1 MRLHRMIGGSVV
13 CVLCGIGIT
22 ASGVGGG
29 GGRSSMTTTSLT
41 DTAMVSDGVVA
52 TAHTDSNLQNAGG
65 VAFAPNGPL
74 WIADNN
80 SNSNNPCC
88 IRFFQFIKNQK
99 ENDHE
104 NN

>member
-22 ASGVGGG
+22 ASGG

-41 DTAMVSDGVVA
+41 DTAMVSDGVIA
-52 TAHTDSNLQNAGG
+52 TAHTDSNLQNAWG
-65 VAFAPNGPL
+65 VAFEPNGPI
-74 WIADNN
+74 WIADN
-80 SNSNNPCC
+80 NSNNPCC